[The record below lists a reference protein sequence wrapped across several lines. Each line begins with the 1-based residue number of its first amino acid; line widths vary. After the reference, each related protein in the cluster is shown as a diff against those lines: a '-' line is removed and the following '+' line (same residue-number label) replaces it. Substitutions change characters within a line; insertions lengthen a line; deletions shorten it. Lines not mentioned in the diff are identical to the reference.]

1 MAELE
6 FNIKANFDEV
16 TKARQEMNR
25 LREELLKTTKATDPI
40 IVQDL
45 TDKYAEQKRK
55 VSELNAAMGRYAVV
69 MSSEYSKKM
78 QNLTR
83 EVYNFEL
90 QADASKRNIEKLS
103 SEIAKMQSRLRKGG
117 LDIGTESV
125 LKRDLGEK
133 STILGDEKRRLENI
147 TGLGKQAR
155 TELQNMQAE
164 YIRYSGSSTA
174 ATDNIKNMTDAFAI
188 MIGEMKKVPTVGE
201 GASSLLSRI
210 GGDAKSLAMSLVG
223 GLGFEQLAEHVFN
236 VRSQFQQ
243 LEISFTTML
252 GSEQKAGAL
261 MSQLIETAAKT
272 PFDMGSITQGAKQ
285 LLAYGTAANE
295 VNDILIH
302 LGDISAGLSVPLG
315 DLVYLYG
322 TTMAQG
328 RMYTMDLRQFMG
340 RGIPM
345 AEELGKIMGK
355 TTAEVQQAVTDG
367 KVGADLVKKA
377 IMNMSAEGGK
387 FGGLMEKQ
395 SKTLQGKWS
404 NIGDSI
410 DQMFNSMGKKSEGI
424 FGWGLDQISALVD
437 NWETVVKV
445 IGTAAVAVGTYKAG
459 LMAAVSIQ
467 KAQNEATIKSITS
480 RLDAQVEAYKAQS
493 TLFRS
498 ATGKD
503 TDEYKKGRLQE
514 LNTAIG
520 NTDMIGNKQAEE
532 LVSLKIKE
540 AQTDGLITQQMAEQL
555 QLKRDMLVAQSQS
568 TAKDQ
573 MEALE
578 LSKGLDAKMAQ
589 FKEMEN
595 DYRHLNGK
603 DTKEYRANRYS
614 ELGDALTD
622 TENIGD
628 SITEERIANQ
638 IKLAQSE
645 GLISEEMAK
654 QLQLKRDLL
663 VEQSKLAEKEQ
674 AEWQNAVNTKEAEE
688 DRIRAKK
695 SQEQDIARINA
706 EAALTEKIEKAN
718 DTDYGKALLKTH
730 ELEKQLPLQQEL
742 CDKLSD
748 ETKAKKEVL
757 INLDE
762 QIRKQK
768 ELLEQKEKEIVYD
781 NGAVDTTS
789 FGGYEDSF
797 SNNENDAI
805 AQYEAEQA
813 KLEELMQKRSQAAA
827 EFENANNRRKSAQQD
842 LEDVTER
849 LSEAQEHEIE
859 VYKETGAVAD
869 DIADTVQ
876 QGIDIQEGKTTITEA
891 ATAASQSNTIAEG
904 ANTTSKKANTIA
916 TEGQTVADATNTT
929 AETTNTVAKNTNTT
943 SENLNTGAKSKNTLA
958 TSLHTAGTKLA
969 TLAETAFNYTLEA
982 VTTSLKGLWATMLAN
997 PITGV
1002 ITLVTTAISIFSMF
1016 GDTEEDLAS
1025 KTSNLKNKASEASEK
1040 VRSLFAILGEN
1051 KDADKH
1057 KDTINALKS
1066 VYEEYGVK
1074 LDETKMKN
1082 ESLAVQAQELID
1094 KKEELI
1100 GVIEEQTIAMEH
1112 QNQVQAAY
1120 DEYNSNKDKAKEDF
1134 KEGTEGI
1141 LTSEQAGIATTLI
1154 RQEDLDLMQ
1163 QYREQLKGLDKNSKE
1178 YQETSA
1184 KLKNVHKD
1192 IINTLNNYYQGLNLT
1207 DKQIDKLKYR
1217 TEALLVKY
1225 EAAHHILQDRLEDGD
1240 KAREA
1245 AEKASDATAKLT
1257 FKEEAQAAKTRAL
1270 NKTFKD
1276 LNSDI
1281 RNTISLC
1288 SKTLNFDIKVNYD
1301 DSQLPVW
1308 IKKMS
1313 DKQLKSSMAIRD
1325 AWLKKHKKGDFL
1337 NIGGQLKSYEQVA
1350 TELGMMSAAGSNRES
1365 KQEETEKEKEKKR
1378 KAAERARAKAER
1390 EANERETRKGNIR
1403 KAGEDYDKTISD
1415 YSIKAEEDVIKRRT
1429 ELIKNETDKEIA
1441 QINLSADKEK
1451 KAIEDSIAKLVEAKK
1466 KKDQTIWVNEKKGRK
1481 ASMWKQTKTDEE
1493 YRNEV
1498 TSTEIKDK
1506 EGKSTGKTIAQN
1518 AEDRIAMVEQQR
1530 QIKLKQIQQAELK
1543 DMLDFM
1549 KEYGNL
1555 EQQRYAIIKEYTA
1568 KIDEAN
1574 LKGDTFGAATAQ
1586 MQLDEQLK
1594 KLDFSNFKDSINWD
1608 SVFQDLEKL
1617 SVPYLED
1624 LRKKLKELQNSGTLD
1639 IQDMKVVS
1647 DKIHEIDDAVI
1658 KQKDNW
1664 GLTNEALVQHKRLLE
1679 EAAEAQERL
1688 NIAQGT
1694 LSMAKFE
1701 QNQKQNEIQA
1711 VLGKAN
1717 ISENKENITSKEKD
1731 RILNNAKMNLPTQEF
1746 EKLKKLFD
1754 ELAVSEVKVGKATKE
1769 VNKAQSENEE
1779 AQDKASNNLRDAAEI
1794 AANALGKVGD
1804 KLHQMQDIVNALGL
1818 GNTGFGKT
1826 LNNVTQG
1833 VDSAT
1838 GAASAFASGNYIGAA
1853 IQGISAVKSFG
1864 KALGIG
1870 GGDEKKVNEKL
1881 EKLAKSNEILTDSI
1895 NRLTEEISKTSG
1907 VKAIEKTDKALE
1919 LQQKKEDNLK
1929 EAMQTRMGYDSAHHS
1944 FNYYWNTPSIKN
1956 RLKGQK
1962 GKLSEEQIARASK
1975 AMGREWSGDLH
1986 DIKTAEEAN
1995 ALLQDEEIV
2004 NIIRSTGKGGYGEA
2018 VYQRLKEWADE
2029 AGKQEEMLQNLYDSL
2044 TQTSFD
2050 SMRSSF
2056 ISTLMDMK
2064 ADGKDFS
2071 NDFSKM
2077 LMQSVLS
2084 ARIDNELNDR
2094 LKAFYD
2100 KWGKLSKAKNG
2111 QLSKDDIS
2119 ALKEEYN
2126 GIVQDGL
2133 KIRDEVAAVTGYKE
2147 SYEQSVSSGAFEG
2160 MSQETGDELNGRFTA
2175 VQIATEGTY
2184 NVVQE
2189 INQKLSMMLGLSEE
2203 DEDKPTN
2210 DDITKVE
2217 ASDTNKEKLEEPYK
2231 DKIISRFDNLYDAKL
2246 DFEGSSAD
2254 MLEAVNE
2261 QRRLMGEHSLEY
2273 ESGMNTD
2280 EIVAMMDKYRENQI
2294 GNTEDASIAPELPN
2308 VSSIKEKFDELANSI
2323 SQIGNTEDASIAPE
2337 LPILSHPINNSD
2349 SILNANFDA
2358 LANSTSQMFL
2368 AYDEGRTI
2376 LAQSLMYLQSIDERQ
2391 EKWHKP
2397 MLQAF
2402 NRIGRIADKVERL

>member
-55 VSELNAAMGRYAVV
+55 VSELSAAMGRYAVV

-174 ATDNIKNMTDAFAI
+174 ATDNIKNMTDAFAS

-480 RLDAQVEAYKAQS
+480 TLDAQVEAYKAQS

-595 DYRHLNGK
+595 DYSHLNGK

-628 SITEERIANQ
+628 SVTEERIANQ

-718 DTDYGKALLKTH
+718 NTDYGKALLKTH

-742 CDKLSD
+742 CDKLYD
-748 ETKAKKEVL
+748 ETRAKKEVL

-1163 QYREQLKGLDKNSKE
+1163 QYREQLKGIDKNSKE

-1225 EAAHHILQDRLEDGD
+1225 EAAHHILHDRLEDGD

-1281 RNTISLC
+1281 RNTI
-1288 SKTLNFDIKVNYD
+1288 KVNYD
-1301 DSQLPVW
+1301 DSQLPAW

-1390 EANERETRKGNIR
+1390 EANERENRKGNIR

-1415 YSIKAEEDVIKRRT
+1415 YSIKVEEDVIKRRT

-1530 QIKLKQIQQAELK
+1530 QIKLKQIQQVELK

-1549 KEYGNL
+1549 KEYGSL

-1624 LRKKLKELQNSGTLD
+1624 LHKKLKELQNSGTLD

-1647 DKIHEIDDAVI
+1647 DKIHEIDDAII

-1664 GLTNEALVQHKRLLE
+1664 GLTNEALAQHKRLLE

-1701 QNQKQNEIQA
+1701 QSQKQNEIQTI
-1711 VLGKAN
+1711 LGKAN
-1717 ISENKENITSKEKD
+1717 ISENKENITSKDKD

-1794 AANALGKVGD
+1794 AANALGKVSN
-1804 KLHQMQDIVNALGL
+1804 KLHQMQDLVDVLGL

-1870 GGDEKKVNEKL
+1870 GGNEKKVNEKL
-1881 EKLAKSNEILTDSI
+1881 EKLAKSNEVLTDSI

-1907 VKAIEKTDKALE
+1907 AKAIEKTDKALE

-1929 EAMQTRMGYDSAHHS
+1929 EAMQTRMGYHSGHHS
-1944 FNYYWNTPSIKN
+1944 FNYYWNALSIKD
-1956 RLKGQK
+1956 RIKGQK

-1975 AMGREWSGDLH
+1975 AMGRKDGDEWTGNLH
-1986 DIKTAEEAN
+1986 DIRTAEEAN

-2029 AGKQEEMLQNLYDSL
+2029 AGKQEEIIQNLYDSL

-2160 MSQETGDELNGRFTA
+2160 MSQETGDEMNGRLTGI
-2175 VQIATEGTY
+2175 QIATEGTY
-2184 NVVQE
+2184 QVIQS
-2189 INQKLSMMLGLSEE
+2189 IDSKLGA
-2203 DEDKPTN
+2203 
-2210 DDITKVE
+2210 IIGI
-2217 ASDTNKEKLEEPYK
+2217 SDNK
-2231 DKIISRFDNLYDAKL
+2231 
-2246 DFEGSSAD
+2246 
-2254 MLEAVNE
+2254 
-2261 QRRLMGEHSLEY
+2261 
-2273 ESGMNTD
+2273 
-2280 EIVAMMDKYRENQI
+2280 
-2294 GNTEDASIAPELPN
+2294 EDASTVPELP
-2308 VSSIKEKFDELANSI
+2308 SDSIIKENFAALANSI
-2323 SQIGNTEDASIAPE
+2323 SQMDSKEDASIVPE
-2337 LPILSHPINNSD
+2337 LPIISHPINNSD

>member
-272 PFDMGSITQGAKQ
+272 PFDMSSITQGAKQ
-285 LLAYGTAANE
+285 LLAYGTSANE

-302 LGDISAGLSVPLG
+302 LGDISAGLNVPLG

-322 TTMAQG
+322 TTMSQG

-480 RLDAQVEAYKAQS
+480 TLDAQVEAYKAQS

-628 SITEERIANQ
+628 SVTEERIANQ

-688 DRIRAKK
+688 EERVRAKK

-718 DTDYGKALLKTH
+718 NTDYGKALLKTH

-742 CDKLSD
+742 CDKLYD
-748 ETKAKKEVL
+748 EKRAKKEVL

-805 AQYEAEQA
+805 VQYEAEQS
-813 KLEELMQKRSQAAA
+813 KLEELMKKRSQAAA

-842 LEDVTER
+842 LEDITER

-943 SENLNTGAKSKNTLA
+943 SENLNTGAKSKNTLV

-1141 LTSEQAGIATTLI
+1141 LTNGQASMATTVVTDAGLEKI
-1154 RQEDLDLMQ
+1154 ISARKQFEGAMVGDEQWKKASKAMQEAMG
-1163 QYREQLKGLDKNSKE
+1163 EQ
-1178 YQETSA
+1178 
-1184 KLKNVHKD
+1184 
-1192 IINTLNNYYQGLNLT
+1192 INAMNAYYKSLNLSEGQIKDLEVAT
-1207 DKQIDKLKYR
+1207 RKYIAILADKKIKLN
-1217 TEALLVKY
+1217 ENL
-1225 EAAHHILQDRLEDGD
+1225 DGVD

-1288 SKTLNFDIKVNYD
+1288 SKNLQVDIKVNYD
-1301 DSQLPVW
+1301 DSQLPAW

-1337 NIGGQLKSYEQVA
+1337 NIGGQLKSYEQVP
-1350 TELGMMSAAGSNRES
+1350 TELGMLSAAGSNRES

-1451 KAIEDSIAKLVEAKK
+1451 KAIEDSITKLVEAKK

-1586 MQLDEQLK
+1586 MQLDEQMK

-1701 QNQKQNEIQA
+1701 QSQKQNEIQA
-1711 VLGKAN
+1711 ILGKAN
-1717 ISENKENITSKEKD
+1717 ISENKENITSKDKD

-1769 VNKAQSENEE
+1769 VNKAQSENSE
-1779 AQDKASNNLRDAAEI
+1779 AQDKASNKLRDAAEI
-1794 AANALGKVGD
+1794 AANALGKVGN
-1804 KLHQMQDIVNALGL
+1804 KLHQMQDIVDALGL

-1870 GGDEKKVNEKL
+1870 GGNEKKVNQKIEKL
-1881 EKLAKSNEILTDSI
+1881 TKSNEVLTDAI
-1895 NRLTEEISKTSG
+1895 DRLTEDISKVG
-1907 VKAIEKTDKALE
+1907 GAEAIKKAEKATKYQ
-1919 LQQKKEDNLK
+1919 QQKDDNLK
-1929 EAMQTRMGYDSAHHS
+1929 EIMTARLGYNSAHHS
-1944 FNYYWNTPSIKN
+1944 FNYYWN
-1956 RLKGQK
+1956 KG
-1962 GKLSEEQIARASK
+1962 GLSQEQISNVSEQ
-1975 AMGREWSGDLH
+1975 MGRKKGDEWTGDLH
-1986 DIKTAEEAN
+1986 DIRTAEEAN
-1995 ALLQDEEIV
+1995 ALLQNVDVV
-2004 NIIRSTGKGGYGEA
+2004 NAIRSTGKGGYGEA
-2018 VYQRLKEWADE
+2018 VYQRLKDWAAE
-2029 AGKQEEMLQNLYDSL
+2029 AGKIEEIQKTLYESL

-2050 SMRSSF
+2050 SLRSNF

-2064 ADGKDFS
+2064 SGAKDFS

-2084 ARIDNELNDR
+2084 AKVDDLLSDD
-2094 LKAFYD
+2094 LQDFYD
-2100 KWGKLSKAKNG
+2100 DWGKRAEANGGTLST
-2111 QLSKDDIS
+2111 QDI
-2119 ALKEEYN
+2119 KELRETYD
-2126 GIVQDGL
+2126 GIVQKGL
-2133 KIRDEVAAVTGYKE
+2133 KYRDEAAAVTGYKE

-2160 MSQETGDELNGRFTA
+2160 MSQETGDEMNGRLTGI
-2175 VQIATEGTY
+2175 QIATEGTY
-2184 NVVQE
+2184 QVIQS
-2189 INQKLSMMLGLSEE
+2189 IDSKLGA
-2203 DEDKPTN
+2203 
-2210 DDITKVE
+2210 IIGI
-2217 ASDTNKEKLEEPYK
+2217 SDNK
-2231 DKIISRFDNLYDAKL
+2231 
-2246 DFEGSSAD
+2246 
-2254 MLEAVNE
+2254 
-2261 QRRLMGEHSLEY
+2261 
-2273 ESGMNTD
+2273 
-2280 EIVAMMDKYRENQI
+2280 
-2294 GNTEDASIAPELPN
+2294 EDASTVPELP
-2308 VSSIKEKFDELANSI
+2308 SDSIIKENFAALANSI
-2323 SQIGNTEDASIAPE
+2323 SQMDSKENASTVPE
-2337 LPILSHPINNSD
+2337 LPIISHPINNSD
-2349 SILNANFDA
+2349 SILNANFA
-2358 LANSTSQMFL
+2358 AMANSTSQMFL